1 MFGTRLRT
9 GANGIGGKAVAVK
22 MGQGVSGVIGQ
33 AAGGRRIINAEVIL
47 LASGL
52 LLCLAAALGLAG
64 SLCLTRGC
72 EFYQDFSVLGV
83 SMHVWG
89 AAAFGLGLAFRL
101 AGASFYRRYILACL
115 WGEII
120 LLVWQ
125 VLSAPCS
132 ECLLVGLIWGAVAWL
147 AVREPVSQG
156 VWAGLWAASLVVVLL
171 EMAAPWPLYGQP
183 GAPMK
188 IFFSPGCEACQAELA
203 KLAEAGPEVMANVA
217 LYPIARNEAEVAAVR
232 RMGRVLADTGN
243 LWLAIL
249 QGTPKQGEAT
259 WLSDISLRFKLWG
272 NKLLLG
278 RMGVTRIPVALSYSL
293 DAGGHD
299 CGVGGGKDCM

>member
-1 MFGTRLRT
+1 MEV
-9 GANGIGGKAVAVK
+9 NPIQGG
-22 MGQGVSGVIGQ
+22 GQGQGHVR
-33 AAGGRRIINAEVIL
+33 AAGRIVNAEAVL
-47 LASGL
+47 LAAGL
-52 LLCLAAALGLAG
+52 ALCLVAALGMAD
-64 SLCLTRGC
+64 SICLTRGC
-72 EFYQDFSVLGV
+72 ELYQGFTVLGV

-89 AAAFGLGLAFRL
+89 AVAFGLGLAFRL

-115 WGEII
+115 WGEIV

-125 VLSAPCS
+125 ALSAPCS

-156 VWAGLWAASLVVVLL
+156 VWAGLWATSLVVLFL
-171 EMAAPWPLYGQP
+171 EMAAPWPLYGKP
-183 GAPMK
+183 EAAMK

-203 KLAEAGPEVMANVA
+203 KLAEAGPEVLANVA

-232 RMGRVLADTGN
+232 RMARSLADTGN

-249 QGTPKQGEAT
+249 QGTPRKGEGT
-259 WLSDISLRFKLWG
+259 WLSDIGLRARLWG

-293 DAGGHD
+293 DAGGND
-299 CGVGGGKDCM
+299 CGVSGGKDCM

>member
-1 MFGTRLRT
+1 MEV
-9 GANGIGGKAVAVK
+9 NPIQGG
-22 MGQGVSGVIGQ
+22 GQGQGQ
-33 AAGGRRIINAEVIL
+33 ARAAGRIVNAEAVL
-47 LASGL
+47 LAAGL
-52 LLCLAAALGLAG
+52 ALCLAAALGMAD

-72 EFYQDFSVLGV
+72 ELYQDFTVLGV

-89 AAAFGLGLAFRL
+89 ALAFGAALAFKLLGL
-101 AGASFYRRYILACL
+101 GIYRPYILACL
-115 WGEII
+115 WGEVV

-147 AVREPVSQG
+147 AVREPLSQG
-156 VWAGLWAASLVVVLL
+156 VWAGLWATSLVVLLL
-171 EMAAPWPLYGQP
+171 EAAAPWPLYGKP
-183 GAPMK
+183 EAPVK

-217 LYPIARNEAEVAAVR
+217 LYPIARNDAEVAAVH
-232 RMGRVLADTGN
+232 RMGRALADTGN
-243 LWLAIL
+243 LWLAML

-259 WLSDISLRFKLWG
+259 WLSDIGLRARLWG

-293 DAGGHD
+293 DASGQD
-299 CGVGGGKDCM
+299 CGVGGVEDCK